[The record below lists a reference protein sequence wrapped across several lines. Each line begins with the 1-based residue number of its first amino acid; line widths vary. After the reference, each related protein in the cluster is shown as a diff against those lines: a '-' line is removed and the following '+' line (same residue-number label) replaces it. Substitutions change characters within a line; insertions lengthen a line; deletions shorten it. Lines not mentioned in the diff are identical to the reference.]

1 MLMLCCI
8 NEVRDDS
15 FIHMKLLC
23 TVSKIKCVGNRD
35 IKLSIETGLNDCA
48 LIDNEA
54 NCVQWALDRKKQF
67 TTKSLYRFLTDRG

>member
-1 MLMLCCI
+1 
-8 NEVRDDS
+8 
-15 FIHMKLLC
+15 MKLLC
-23 TVSKIKCVGNRD
+23 TVSKIRCVGNRD

-67 TTKSLYRFLTDRG
+67 TTKSLYRFLTDRGLVAGWLGIFGKVGSFEN